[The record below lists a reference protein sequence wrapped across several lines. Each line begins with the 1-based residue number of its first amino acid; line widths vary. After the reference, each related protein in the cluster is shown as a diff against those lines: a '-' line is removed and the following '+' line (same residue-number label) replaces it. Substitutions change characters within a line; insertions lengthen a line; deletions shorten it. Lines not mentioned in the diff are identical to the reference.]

1 MLYRIF
7 KSKRRI
13 SVYNKKNKI
22 ERNQKIA
29 YSILDLIGNTPLLK
43 LTKLTRDIKCNILAK
58 LKFLNPGGS
67 VKDRIGI
74 AMIEAAEKQ
83 GLIQPGYVIVEPTS
97 GNTGIGLALV
107 ALVKGYK
114 MIFTLSD
121 KDESRKK
128 SLNRPCQNN
137 RSI

>member
-1 MLYRIF
+1 M
-7 KSKRRI
+7 K
-13 SVYNKKNKI
+13 NKKDKNIKT
-22 ERNQKIA
+22 QKIA
-29 YSILDLIGNTPLLK
+29 SSILDLIGNTPLLK

-114 MIFTLSD
+114 MIFTLPD
-121 KDESRKK
+121 KDESRK
-128 SLNRPCQNN
+128 N
-137 RSI
+137 RSA